1 MTTRF
6 LGSVV
11 QYVML
16 AACIG
21 GESESIMHCDIYK
34 SSSRDELYIY
44 IARPD
49 YPDDA
54 KTYQDPF
61 ARVPSDLRKAFGRP
75 SFVMHLELDAGF
87 KLARVPVLNVLA
99 SFKELGYFVQFP
111 PDGLISPTALPPEG
125 LRGA

>member
-1 MTTRF
+1 MF
-6 LGSVV
+6 LLS
-11 QYVML
+11 QTP
-16 AACIG
+16 
-21 GESESIMHCDIYK
+21 IMHCDIYK
-34 SSSRDELYIY
+34 ASCRDELYMY

-54 KTYQDPF
+54 ATYQDPF

-75 SFVMHLELDAGF
+75 SFVMHLELDASS
-87 KLARVPVLNVLA
+87 KLARVSVQHVLA
-99 SFKELGYFVQFP
+99 SFIELGYFVQFP

>member
-1 MTTRF
+1 M
-6 LGSVV
+6 
-11 QYVML
+11 
-16 AACIG
+16 
-21 GESESIMHCDIYK
+21 
-34 SSSRDELYIY
+34 Y

-54 KTYQDPF
+54 ATYQDPF

-75 SFVMHLELDAGF
+75 SFVMHLELDASS
-87 KLARVPVLNVLA
+87 KLARVSVQHVLA
-99 SFKELGYFVQFP
+99 SFIELGYFVQFP